1 MAHSLLQGAEPEA
14 SEQFA
19 YLFGDEHE
27 EVLDELRLAGETL
40 TQQRILG
47 GDADG
52 AGVEMAD
59 AHHDATRDDERR
71 RREAEFLGSEQ
82 CTDDHVASGLELA
95 VDLHR
100 DAVAK
105 SVEQQGLLRL
115 GETDLPGGTR
125 MLQGCQRR
133 CTGTAVVAGDQHDVG
148 VCLRHTRGDR
158 SDAELTDELDV
169 YARLRIG
176 ILQIVDQ
183 LGEILDRV
191 DVVMRWRRDEADA
204 RRRTTNLGDPRIH
217 LVRRKLAAL
226 TGFRALRHL
235 DLDVGAVAQV
245 VRGDTEASRRD
256 LLDRTATPVTVLVVM
271 ETTRILAALT
281 GIRPSAESVHGDG
294 QGLVRLGRDR
304 TEAHRAGRETLD
316 DLTRG
321 FDLVDRDRITIAE
334 VEVEQ
339 STKSCH
345 SGRLIV
351 DHLGVFLEHL
361 VLTGARG
368 VLKLEHG
375 VRVEQVVFTLAPPL
389 VLAADRELAVCAL
402 GRTVVECQSM
412 SRCDVGGD
420 LVESDTSELAVHSTE
435 ELVDGVLVETD
446 HLEEL
451 GAGVRGDRGDA
462 HLAHHLEHA
471 LARGLDVVVAGG
483 LEFDVAE
490 HSALDHVLDRFE
502 GHVRIDRCRTESHQR
517 GDVVDLA
524 AITRFDDQADTGAL
538 ALADQVVVNRGCQQ
552 QRRNRCERLVGF
564 PVAEHDEAHAV
575 VDGSTDLG
583 ADLVERL
590 AQPGTTLGHRVE
602 PVDLDAAEVGKRVVL
617 VDPDQLGEG
626 VVVDHR

>member
-1 MAHSLLQGAEPEA
+1 
-14 SEQFA
+14 
-19 YLFGDEHE
+19 
-27 EVLDELRLAGETL
+27 
-40 TQQRILG
+40 
-47 GDADG
+47 
-52 AGVEMAD
+52 MAD
-59 AHHDATRDDERR
+59 AHHDATGDDERR
-71 RREAEFLGSEQ
+71 RREAELLGSEQ
-82 CTDDHVASGLELA
+82 CTDHHVAAGLELT
-95 VDLHR
+95 VDLDR
-100 DAVAK
+100 DPIAK

-115 GETDLPGGTR
+115 GETDLPGGTG
-125 MLQGCQRR
+125 MLQRRQRR
-133 CTGTAVVAGDQHDVG
+133 RTGTAVVSGDQHDVG

-176 ILQIVDQ
+176 VLQIVDE

-191 DVVMRWRRDEADA
+191 DVVVRGRRDEADA
-204 RRRTTNLGDPRIH
+204 RRRTTNLGDPRVH
-217 LVRRKLAAL
+217 LVRRKLATL
-226 TGFRALRHL
+226 TGFRTLRHL

-256 LLDRTATPVTVLVVM
+256 LLDRTATPVAVLVVM
-271 ETTRILAALT
+271 ETTRIFAALT
-281 GIRPSAESVHGDG
+281 GIRPSAESVHGDR

-304 TEAHRAGRETLD
+304 TEAHRARREALD
-316 DLTRG
+316 DLARG
-321 FDLVDRDRITIAE
+321 LDLVDRDRVTIAE

-339 STKSCH
+339 STQSCH

-351 DHLGVFLEHL
+351 DHLGVLLEHL
-361 VLTGARG
+361 VLTGARC

-375 VRVEQVVFTLAPPL
+375 IRVEQVVLTLAPPL
-389 VLAADRELAVCAL
+389 VLATDRELTVCAL
-402 GRTVVECQSM
+402 GRTVVERQGM

-420 LVESDTSELAVHSTE
+420 LVEPDASELAVHPAE

-451 GAGVRGDRGDA
+451 RAGVRGHRGDA

-483 LEFDVAE
+483 LEVDVAE
-490 HSALDHVLDRFE
+490 HPALDHVLDRFE
-502 GHVRIDRCRTESHQR
+502 RHVRIDRCRTESHQR
-517 GDVVDLA
+517 GDMVDLA
-524 AITRFDDQADTGAL
+524 AISRFDDQADACAL
-538 ALADQVVVNRGCQQ
+538 ALADQVVVNRGRQQ
-552 QRRNRCERLVGF
+552 QRRDRCERLVGLS
-564 PVAEHDEAHAV
+564 VAEHDEAHAV
-575 VDGSTDLG
+575 VDGGADLR

-590 AQPGTTLGHRVE
+590 TQPGTALGHRVE